1 MKRVEALESYDE
13 ELHSGGPLASNPK
26 AQELLDGPWR
36 LLYSDASEITNLV
49 DLPLGFRLG
58 AVFQPIDVQTGRVEN
73 QANVKHRFL
82 LASAHTR
89 VLARFGLEEDLK
101 AKNRA
106 GVSNTEGRR
115 VNVQFEKVVFSLR
128 RVLFVPFLSRLVR
141 RVARPRGPAEK
152 ALEAMTP
159 SRSGDGGGR
168 GGWWWRGGGGT
179 KGGGGKEVVVVEEA
193 APPPVPSI
201 DVTRGYGVSTSTTT
215 CASAAAGI
223 FWVALR
229 AGTREER
236 LVHAQATRHAGRGR
250 HRGPQSGRSQDLR
263 RLQGRS
269 PVRRGGRGDLIIL
282 RWLHLGWKKRGT
294 PRRILP

>member
-1 MKRVEALESYDE
+1 MRLLLLLLASAEAFLHKQPVPSVLLLRAQGNDDVESNRDIVKEDLLCMIPRMRFGAPATNETVASRTVRRIEKRVEALESYDE

-152 ALEAMTP
+152 ALEAA
-159 SRSGDGGGR
+159 
-168 GGWWWRGGGGT
+168 
-179 KGGGGKEVVVVEEA
+179 K
-193 APPPVPSI
+193 
-201 DVTRGYGVSTSTTT
+201 
-215 CASAAAGI
+215 AAAAI
-223 FWVALR
+223 RRNREALMTVQDMELR
-229 AGTREER
+229 WQEHRGER
-236 LVHAQATRHAGRGR
+236 GAQQATRRDAPCARRRARWPGRGFGASR
-250 HRGPQSGRSQDLR
+250 
-263 RLQGRS
+263 
-269 PVRRGGRGDLIIL
+269 
-282 RWLHLGWKKRGT
+282 
-294 PRRILP
+294 